1 MNKLIE
7 SLKEQRQTAIDSAEE
22 LQRVADDAS
31 RSLDEGETTK
41 FAEYMARAEELAE
54 DIARRERLD
63 AIKTVTAKTDRM
75 VTPHIETATSDIQVI
90 RNTNVANL
98 RAFKGERAAENAYRA
113 GRWVAGFLFDDPNS
127 RDWCREHGV
136 EQRVMTESVST
147 KGGATVPDEFENAVI
162 NLRDSY
168 GLARQECNVVQMA
181 SDHMLIPRR
190 TGGVTVYYVGEADAL
205 TASDMSWDNVALTAK
220 KWAAM
225 VYLSTDLSEDSVIN
239 MADWLASEIGLAFAT
254 KEDQCLIDGDGTSTY
269 SGIVGFR
276 PKMIDG
282 DHDGSY
288 FEATATADYL
298 SELAIGDLTSTMTML
313 PAYAEQRGP
322 KWYTSQYGW
331 AGAFQRLAAANATF
345 VEYINGAPSKQF
357 MGYPV
362 VTSAAMPTSAS
373 FDAAIGLVFGNMSQA
388 ATLGTRRG
396 ITVKVDGSLRLGYDQ
411 LAIQATERFDINV
424 HDVGDASNAGPI
436 VGVLGN
442 SA

>member
-22 LQRVADDAS
+22 LQRTADDAS
-31 RSLDEGETTK
+31 RTME
-41 FAEYMARAEELAE
+41 AEEQAKYDAYVERAKDLGD
-54 DIARRERLD
+54 DIERRERLE
-63 AIKTVTAKTDRM
+63 AVKTTVTKTDRV
-75 VTPHIETATSDIQVI
+75 VTPHIETASSDIQVI
-90 RNTNVANL
+90 RNVNPASL
-98 RAFKGERAAENAYRA
+98 RAFKGERAAENAYRT
-113 GRWVAGFLFDDPNS
+113 GRWVAGFLFDDPAS

-136 EQRVMTESVST
+136 EKRVMTESVNT
-147 KGGATVPDEFENAVI
+147 KGGATVPDEFENAI
-162 NLRDSY
+162 ISLRDTY
-168 GLARQECNVVQMA
+168 GMARQECNIVQMA

-190 TGGVTVYYVGEADAL
+190 TGGITVYYVGET
-205 TASDMSWDNVALTAK
+205 TAITPADMSWDNVALTAK
-220 KWAAM
+220 KWAAL
-225 VYLSTDLSEDSVIN
+225 VYMSTELSEDSVIN
-239 MADWLASEIGLAFAT
+239 MADAVADEIALAFAT
-254 KEDQCLIDGDGTSTY
+254 KEDQCLVDGDGTSTY

-276 PKMIDG
+276 TKMIDG
-282 DHDGSY
+282 DHAGSY